1 MNADKTYYC
10 FADFEF
16 TCGANIGI
24 NTCELLSAG
33 AVICN
38 SDYEIVE
45 RFYCTSRPVCRP
57 RLTKQ
62 CRKLTKLTQE
72 EISASD
78 DSNKV
83 LSDLLALLDRYSV
96 DKIWVWGNFDKPAI
110 SSDMRNHQRKLRPA
124 SSISATW
131 KRIIDIQETVVKK
144 LGLPQA
150 VSIGELSSVFGYTP
164 ETGTFHNALNDAM
177 AFYWIHRA
185 AYTSD
190 LEANEKF
197 TGLRRERLER
207 LEHMRLEAQQ
217 TRLEAGKAVPMTPAE
232 REYYTALCVKG
243 TKGECRSFLK
253 LRLNI
258 LKGEAR
264 FPDGARLAAIYY
276 PTNHQVRVIT
286 EEQLDDSL
294 IHPNARILRYI
305 KGKAEIIPLVAE
317 SE

>member
-33 AVICN
+33 AVICS

-72 EISASD
+72 EISASA
-78 DSNKV
+78 DSDTV
-83 LSDLLALLDRYSV
+83 LADLLSLLGKYSV
-96 DKIWVWGNFDKPAI
+96 ERIWVWGNFDKPAI

-124 SSISATW
+124 SSINAVW
-131 KRIIDIQETVVKK
+131 KRITDIQETVVKK

-150 VSIGELSSVFGYTP
+150 VSIGELSAVFGYTP

-197 TGLRRERLER
+197 TELRRDRLER
-207 LEHMRLEAQQ
+207 LEQMRIEAQKN
-217 TRLEAGKAVPMTPAE
+217 RLEAGKAVPMTPAE
-232 REYYTALCVKG
+232 REYYTALCAKG

-264 FPDGARLAAIYY
+264 FPDGARLAVIYY
-276 PTNHQVRVIT
+276 PTNHQVRIVT
-286 EEQLDDSL
+286 EEQLDESL
-294 IHPNARILRYI
+294 IRPNARVMRYI
-305 KGKAEIIPLVAE
+305 KGRAEILPLVADNE
-317 SE
+317 

>member
-33 AVICN
+33 AVICS

-264 FPDGARLAAIYY
+264 FPEGARLAAIYY